1 MTTASR
7 PRIDPKTEDAGAR
20 LTFDRSRPG
29 RKGVLL
35 PALDVPETGLLP
47 ERFLRRELNLP
58 EMSQNEV
65 IRYFVGLSRLNYSID
80 TGFYPLGSCT
90 MKYNPKVNEDVARF
104 PGFAHVHP
112 HQTAESAQG
121 ALAVLFELQNSLAE
135 ITGMDAV
142 SLAPAAGAQ
151 GELCGILV
159 VKEYLADHGNGHR
172 RKVLVPDSA
181 HGTNPATA
189 AMAGFEVVTVPS
201 DADGNTDLAFL
212 ESALD
217 DSVAAMMLTLPS
229 TLGLF
234 DQNIV
239 RIAGMLHE
247 HGALLYG
254 DGANQ
259 NAFLGRARFGDM
271 GFDVVHLNLH
281 KTFSTPHGGGGP
293 GAGPVCVKA
302 KLEQYLPGPVVER
315 DVETGHGGAAAST
328 GSARTDGSAS
338 GRANEASFRF
348 VMPEKSIGKTMAF
361 HGNFG
366 VLVRAL
372 TYIKSLGAEGLRA
385 ISENAVVN
393 ANYVLARL
401 RGAYRLPY
409 DRPCM
414 HEVVFSGSKQRAE
427 SGVKTLDIAK
437 RLIDYGYHPPTIY
450 FPLIVDEALMIEP
463 TESEG
468 MESVDEFCEA
478 MLAIA
483 REAEEDPEL
492 VKGAPYTAP
501 LRRLDEATAARKPV
515 LRWRADSGASP

>member
-7 PRIDPKTEDAGAR
+7 PRTDPKTADIGAR

-29 RKGVLL
+29 RTGVIL
-35 PALDVPETGLLP
+35 PALDVPESELP
-47 ERFLRRELNLP
+47 PARFLRHDLNLP

-112 HQTAESAQG
+112 HQLVESAQG
-121 ALAVLFELQNSLAE
+121 ALAVLYDLQETLAQ

-142 SLAPAAGAQ
+142 SLVPAAGAQ
-151 GELCGILV
+151 GELCGILI
-159 VKEYLADHGNGHR
+159 VKEYLADQGHR
-172 RKVLVPDSA
+172 ERKTVLVPDSA

-201 DADGNTDLAFL
+201 DANGNTDLAFL
-212 ESALD
+212 ESALHEG
-217 DSVAAMMLTLPS
+217 VAAMMLTLPS

-234 DQNIV
+234 DRNIA
-239 RIAGMLHE
+239 RIAEMLHE

-302 KLEQYLPGPVVER
+302 KLAPYLPGPVVEQ
-315 DVETGHGGAAAST
+315 T
-328 GSARTDGSAS
+328 
-338 GRANEASFRF
+338 GRAGQADYRF
-348 VMPEKSIGKTMAF
+348 VTPEKSIGKTMAF

-463 TESEG
+463 TES
-468 MESVDEFCEA
+468 
-478 MLAIA
+478 
-483 REAEEDPEL
+483 
-492 VKGAPYTAP
+492 
-501 LRRLDEATAARKPV
+501 
-515 LRWRADSGASP
+515 

>member
-1 MTTASR
+1 M
-7 PRIDPKTEDAGAR
+7 
-20 LTFDRSRPG
+20 
-29 RKGVLL
+29 
-35 PALDVPETGLLP
+35 PALDVPEASALP
-47 ERFLRRELNLP
+47 ERFRRRELDLP

-90 MKYNPKVNEDVARF
+90 MKYNPKVNEDVARLA
-104 PGFAHVHP
+104 GFAHVHP
-112 HQTAESAQG
+112 HQPAESVQG
-121 ALAVLFELQNSLAE
+121 ALAVLHEVQETLAE

-142 SLAPAAGAQ
+142 SIVPAAGAQ
-151 GELCGILV
+151 GELCGILM
-159 VKEYLADHGNGHR
+159 VKAYLADQGNGNR

-212 ESALD
+212 RSALD
-217 DSVAAMMLTLPS
+217 DGVAAMMLTLPS

-234 DQNIV
+234 DPNIA
-239 RIAGMLHE
+239 RIAEMLHE

-302 KLEQYLPGPVVER
+302 KLAPYLPGPVVER
-315 DVETGHGGAAAST
+315 ADAGAERSDPTRPTSASRR
-328 GSARTDGSAS
+328 AETDGNSRSAE
-338 GRANEASFRF
+338 GAPFRF
-348 VMPEKSIGKTMAF
+348 VVPEKSIGKTMAF

-372 TYIKSLGAEGLRA
+372 TYIKSLGGEGLRA

-450 FPLIVDEALMIEP
+450 FPLIVEEALMIEP

-468 MESVDEFCEA
+468 MESVDAFCEA

-483 REAEEDPEL
+483 RETEEDPEL

-501 LRRLDEATAARKPV
+501 LRRLDEATAARKPA
-515 LRWRADSGASP
+515 LRWRRESP